1 MNMKKKTYFT
11 PVLLDQLVYGD
22 KSNQSLTNINGK
34 WYIVK
39 PLNKK
44 SLLCRI
50 YHAYLIIRNKAF
62 AVQFAK
68 DQFEG

>member
-1 MNMKKKTYFT
+1 MSNYS
-11 PVLLDQLVYGD
+11 PVLIDDLVYEN
-22 KSNQSLTNINGK
+22 KSNTVLSNINGN
-34 WYIVK
+34 WYIAK

-44 SLLCRI
+44 FLLCRI

-68 DQFEG
+68 DQLED

>member
-34 WYIVK
+34 WCITK
-39 PLNKK
+39 PLNKN
-44 SLLCRI
+44 LYYVEFIML
-50 YHAYLIIRNKAF
+50 
-62 AVQFAK
+62 V
-68 DQFEG
+68 